1 MSIAREL
8 RDSKLIRK
16 KKNKRIRMGKLKR
29 RQHQKLMATSDAYSL
44 PNLFNRLINETTVDN
59 YEEWVEKMNLD
70 PDLRLQLDEVV
81 RQERKRLS
89 SIDKDKIDAETG
101 NFEFGGETVVDEP
114 EESTES
120 ESSGNFTFGGDTDN
134 G

>member
-1 MSIAREL
+1 
-8 RDSKLIRK
+8 
-16 KKNKRIRMGKLKR
+16 MGKLKQ
-29 RQHQKLMATSDAYSL
+29 RQYQKLMATSDAYSL

-89 SIDKDKIDAETG
+89 SIDKDKIDTETG
-101 NFEFGGETVVDEP
+101 NFEFGGETIVDEP

-120 ESSGNFTFGGDTDN
+120 KTSGNFTFGGDTDN